1 MILDL
6 IKDMILEKFPQKNME
21 ERTGRPVSVG
31 IKVEASLNWVAPTWE
46 NSALCPVLETW
57 VNFLESFSR
66 DSRTISESKY
76 REDSMPPQTPCR
88 KVNGVESSLVFN
100 FSSSVIFL
108 SWDSMVGVESS
119 SEEKKWRYFSKRKS
133 MP

>member
-6 IKDMILEKFPQKNME
+6 IKDMILEKFPQKNMR

-31 IKVEASLNWVAPTWE
+31 IKLEASLNWVAPTWE
-46 NSALCPVLETW
+46 NSTLCPVLETS

-66 DSRTISESKY
+66 ASRTISESRY
-76 REDSMPPQTPCR
+76 REDSTPPQTPCM